1 MSETVVELTHDQEI
15 KLEIL
20 NDNGITLGDAIDM
33 LFEIKEEIIFQSN
46 EYLNN
51 KIDEVNKEKS
61 ALENRLDELEHEIY
75 TIKKLKDKNT
85 DIDEKSK
92 IFMKEYGNTSKASE
106 LRSEEAKRRI
116 IKAHD
121 FFKF

>member
-1 MSETVVELTHDQEI
+1 MNKTVVELTHDQEI

-20 NDNGITLGDAIDM
+20 NDNGITIGDAIDM

-61 ALENRLDELEHEIY
+61 ALESRLDEIEHEIY
-75 TIKKLKDKNT
+75 TIKQLKEKNT
-85 DIDEKSK
+85 QADEKTK
-92 IFMKEYGNTSKASE
+92 IFMKEYGNTPKSSE
-106 LRSEEAKRRI
+106 IRAEEAKRRI
-116 IKAHD
+116 VKAHD